1 MQQVIGVSWTR
12 VKTEQDMEMHRSL
25 WKTGGEKR
33 HWTNKEKQ
41 MWGARDLVQTGSSH
55 KNTTYYLLK
64 TFAPVSHKQ
73 TARESL
79 K

>member
-1 MQQVIGVSWTR
+1 MQQVIGVSWTQ
-12 VKTEQDMEMHRSL
+12 VKTEQDMEMHQSL
-25 WKTGGEKR
+25 WKTGGEKATGQTKSSKCEALGVR
-33 HWTNKEKQ
+33 GK
-41 MWGARDLVQTGSSH
+41 TGSSH
-55 KNTTYYLLK
+55 KNTAYYLLK